1 MTTTR
6 KTLNEALADLGL
18 DLEFLEAVNVESRR
32 NDEFFAAHCN
42 ELWETHRGQWV
53 LIHDGSCVE
62 AFDDYMAMFKRLRQL
77 EPVAQAA
84 ARTEKEAEMPWIL

>member
-32 NDEFFAAHCN
+32 NDEFF
-42 ELWETHRGQWV
+42 RGPLQ
-53 LIHDGSCVE
+53 
-62 AFDDYMAMFKRLRQL
+62 
-77 EPVAQAA
+77 
-84 ARTEKEAEMPWIL
+84 